1 MAEEVDVLLVLA
13 ADASGSVSDDRER
26 MQRNGFAAALMN
38 PAFLSAVATGRLG
51 RVAAVYVEW
60 SNYGSQV
67 TALRRGWP
75 SFAPVWTVISDA
87 ASAARLATAIP
98 ETPRMTPGYTSL
110 SGAIDYGAR
119 IIAESGF
126 AAPRRVI
133 DVCADGRNNDG
144 RAVIAARDA
153 AVAEGITIN
162 GLAMLG
168 ADAELEAYFRAEVIG
183 GPLAFV
189 VAVESEADFAPA
201 VLRKLI
207 TEVAAPAPS
216 TRTHGRG

>member
-1 MAEEVDVLLVLA
+1 MVEEVDVLLVLA

-26 MQRNGFAAALMN
+26 MQRNGFAGALRN
-38 PAFLSAVATGRLG
+38 PAFLAAVSTGRLG

-87 ASAARLATAIP
+87 ASAERLAAAIP
-98 ETPRMTPGYTSL
+98 DTPRMTPGYTSL
-110 SGAIDYGAR
+110 SGAIDYGSR
-119 IIAESGF
+119 IIAESGIV
-126 AAPRRVI
+126 ASRRVI
-133 DVCADGRNNDG
+133 DVSADGRNNDG
-144 RAVIAARDA
+144 RPVTAARDA
-153 AVAEGITIN
+153 ALAAGITIN
-162 GLAMLG
+162 GLALLD
-168 ADAELEAYFRAEVIG
+168 ADPDLEAYFRAEVIG

-189 VAVESEADFAPA
+189 VPVQAEADFAAA

-207 TEVAAPAPS
+207 TEVAVPAAS
-216 TRTHGRG
+216 TWTQG